1 MRRIVL
7 GVLGAI
13 LIVVGG
19 SSAFAGAVL
28 VGAFGSDGRV
38 DSPSFRLTSSSTA
51 FTSDVARLDADLPRE
66 VQLAQIHLQAA
77 SLSGKNVFIGVGPA
91 RQVLAYLAGSP
102 YDVVSGVDG
111 RTSTVDLRR
120 VPGAGE
126 PPAPTAQSFWVARV
140 SGTGQQSL
148 DWSLAS
154 GRYLF
159 VIMNADGTAGVDV
172 QARAGV
178 SAPWVFGAGI
188 AALVVGVLVV
198 ILGAVILALG
208 LRAPRREAVAPVY
221 ATPPPPPIGYAATLV
236 RETPAAA
243 PGTPPESDTGQ
254 DHGSPPTPTPEIDV
268 RALSPAVVDE
278 APQAPPREPGT

>member
-7 GVLGAI
+7 GVLGAL

-38 DSPSFRLTSSSTA
+38 DSPGFRLTSGSTA

-77 SLSGKNVFIGVGPA
+77 SLSGKSVFIGVGPA

-126 PPAPTAQSFWVARV
+126 PPAPTAQSFWVAQV
-140 SGTGQQSL
+140 SGSGQQTL

-159 VIMNADGTAGVDV
+159 VIMNADGAAGVDV

-178 SAPWVFGAGI
+178 SAPWVFGAGV
-188 AALVVGVLVV
+188 AALAVGVLVV
-198 ILGAVILALG
+198 ILGAVMLALG
-208 LRAPRREAVAPVY
+208 LRAPRREVVAPVY
-221 ATPPPPPIGYAATLV
+221 AAVPSPPVGYAAPSLP
-236 RETPAAA
+236 EAPAAA
-243 PGTPPESDTGQ
+243 PRAPSAFDAAQDHVRPPEA
-254 DHGSPPTPTPEIDV
+254 PPQIDV
-268 RALSPAVVDE
+268 RTLSPAVVDE